1 MKIYLNDIMKK
12 RTEEIGKIQIG
23 FYGNVSQQACD
34 QVITLDCFL
43 RTCQSSSKNLVEIL
57 RSIKDEDEQKK
68 FKTNYLYCGMLN
80 CLCGQTKEDIESVND
95 IIVLDIDLGDNLKLD
110 NESKLLE
117 YRQLIFNLPYVYA
130 VSLSC
135 RGKGFYVVILTDNQG
150 SNIEESKAKFLGH
163 FYALEKDLYDNY
175 GLTVDSQCKNINRLR
190 FISYD
195 DNILVKENKEI
206 EYYDKVLSEEESVN
220 YKAPVI
226 VEKEKVENRFVSGND
241 DIDDD
246 KFIYNLVSALI
257 KNGYSADNYGSWF
270 RDGSRLAAFGEF
282 GKLLFY
288 DLSRNSA
295 GFTNDGAVEKQF
307 NACSNWN
314 NRPDREKA
322 AKYYFWKAKEI
333 LGSDWKYKIKNNLI

>member
-1 MKIYLNDIMKK
+1 MKM
-12 RTEEIGKIQIG
+12 RTEEIANIKVG
-23 FYGNVSQQACD
+23 FYGNVSQVKCD
-34 QVITLDCFL
+34 QIITLDCFL
-43 RTCQSSSKNLVEIL
+43 RTCQSSSKNIVECL

-68 FKTNYLYCGMLN
+68 FKASYLYCGMLH
-80 CLCGQTKEDIESVND
+80 CLCGQTKEDIETVND

-117 YRQLIFNLPYVYA
+117 YKQLIFNLPYVYA

-150 SNIEESKAKFLGH
+150 VNIEQSKEKFLGH
-163 FYALEKDLYDNY
+163 FYALEKDFYDNY
-175 GLTVDSQCKNINRLR
+175 GLIVDSQCKNMNRLR

-195 DNILVKENKEI
+195 DNILIKENKEI

-226 VEKEKVENRFVSGND
+226 VEKEKVESRFVSGND
-241 DIDDD
+241 DIDND

-257 KNGYSADNYGSWF
+257 KNGYSADDYGSWF

-288 DLSRNSA
+288 DLSRNSL

-333 LGSDWKYKIKNNLI
+333 LGSDWKYKIKNNLF